1 MSRYIT
7 SLTLPDKDS
16 FLLTVIAESMKD
28 HPEWSFVRMPFFQN
42 EVDGYPIGLFPKGL
56 SLEFSPV
63 TILYGNNGSGK
74 STILNLMAEIL
85 EIGRRSPINNSR
97 YFSLFAKFCQLMTH
111 SDFDDIDRRR
121 DIITSDDVFKHCF
134 QVRDA
139 NRTITK
145 SQNEAIQMKRSVMR
159 GEFQV
164 TQLRGLEDF
173 ERWKHDVSQRRNLG
187 KKSFSVYLR
196 DHVGHTHKPASN
208 GETALEFFT
217 STINS
222 AGVYLLDEPENSLSP
237 AFQLKLLEFLEQ
249 TSEWMGMQYI
259 IATHSPLLLGMPKAK
274 IINLD
279 EEGAPERKWSELENI
294 RILHDFF
301 AEREAEFK

>member
-7 SLTLPDKDS
+7 QFSLPNYEKFLDMVKDEIDLGHVEYS
-16 FLLTVIAESMKD
+16 FTRFTFYDDSEK
-28 HPEWSFVRMPFFQN
+28 
-42 EVDGYPIGLFPKGL
+42 YPMWLFPSGL
-56 SLEFSPV
+56 HLEFEPV

-85 EIGRRSPINNSR
+85 EIGRRSPINNSPF
-97 YFSLFAKFCQLMTH
+97 FSLFAKFCHVSTH

-134 QVRDA
+134 IVRDS
-139 NRTITK
+139 NRENYK
-145 SQNEAIQMKRSVMR
+145 HQNDIIQEKVSKI
-159 GEFQV
+159 GKEIAP
-164 TQLRGLEDF
+164 LRGLDDF
-173 ERWKHDVSQRRNLG
+173 GRWKRDISMQRKTFSENLR
-187 KKSFSVYLR
+187 KYSRHFL
-196 DHVGHTHKPASN
+196 KPASN

-217 STINS
+217 SIINS

-237 AFQLKLLEFLEQ
+237 MFQLKLMDILQSSARYF
-249 TSEWMGMQYI
+249 GMQFI
-259 IATHSPLLLGMPKAK
+259 IATHSPLLLGMPNAK

-301 AEREAEFK
+301 VEREKDFK

>member
-16 FLLTVIAESMKD
+16 FLLTVIAESKKD
-28 HPEWSFVRMPFFQN
+28 YPEWSFVRMPFFQN

-97 YFSLFAKFCQLMTH
+97 YFSLFAKFCQLTTH

-134 QVRDA
+134 EVRDS
-139 NRTITK
+139 NRE
-145 SQNEAIQMKRSVMR
+145 SLMRQNEVVQEKINVQRNGV
-159 GEFQV
+159 V
-164 TQLRGLEDF
+164 PLRGLEDF
-173 ERWKHDVSQRRNLG
+173 GRWKREVSLQR
-187 KKSFSVYLR
+187 KSFSENMRRYSSHLL
-196 DHVGHTHKPASN
+196 KPASN
-208 GETALEFFT
+208 GETALKFFT

-237 AFQLKLLEFLEQ
+237 AFQLKLQEFLQQ
-249 TSEWMGMQYI
+249 TAEWMNIQYI

-279 EEGAPERKWSELENI
+279 EEGAPKRKWSELENI